1 MKLPSTLALS
11 FLLALT
17 ATACNKGDDAG
28 SSATA
33 GAGKRPL
40 AKTRPEKVT
49 MNGTTWEVA
58 LPVDMKAPQYKVTA
72 PEYLGDDDM
81 KLVLDATFP
90 KFPTV
95 EGYLERNAATK
106 VLEKKQVGP
115 AHFIVLAPQ
124 SPTSTTFSM
133 TAMVP
138 GQTIGWHC
146 YGASVREAD
155 IRAMCTSVK
164 FSKP

>member
-1 MKLPSTLALS
+1 MKILSTLALS
-11 FLLALT
+11 LLLALT
-17 ATACNKGDDAG
+17 ATACNKGEDGAS
-28 SSATA
+28 SSAPGGRA
-33 GAGKRPL
+33 L

-49 MNGTTWEVA
+49 MNGVTWEVA
-58 LPVDMKAPQYKVTA
+58 LPVDMKAPQYKVTS

-81 KLVLDATFP
+81 KLGLDSTFP

-115 AHFIVLAPQ
+115 AYFIVLAPQ
-124 SPTSTTFSM
+124 SKTDTTFSM

-138 GQTIGWHC
+138 GQTIGWRC
-146 YGASVREAD
+146 SGAAAREAD
-155 IRAMCTSVK
+155 VRAMCTSVK